1 MPNLNRQRFNSYNEF
16 NRKHRTGRRPSG
28 NWSNNTPA
36 RCSGAPSGSLAPPRM
51 PKRSY
56 RMCSSGC
63 SDRSSGF
70 GPSSRSSTGC
80 SQSRRTRRAI
90 FSGPASG
97 RPGDG
102 PNTAIFSGHRFPAL
116 DQPTTAEVLFSSER
130 WALLIQPRAWRLCCV
145 FSKSRPIRKSLR
157 NSVWANRPS
166 RCGCAGDSS
175 NFAKDCQR
183 TLDDIQKRKQRA
195 MGAGSSKSA
204 RSAHNSRAPSE
215 ADASRSG
222 DESCL
227 RFDECSRHRR
237 IQHHSSRE
245 GAFVFVDWSADIPN
259 RPR

>member
-1 MPNLNRQRFNSYNEF
+1 MPNLNLQPCNLYAGSR
-16 NRKHRTGRRPSG
+16 RKPHTGRPLSG
-28 NWSNNTPA
+28 SWSINTPA
-36 RCSGAPSGSLAPPRM
+36 RCFGAPSGSSAPPRM

-63 SDRSSGF
+63 SDRSSGS

-90 FSGPASG
+90 FSGLASG

-102 PNTAIFSGHRFPAL
+102 RDTAIFSVHRFPAL
-116 DQPTTAEVLFSSER
+116 DQPTAGEVLFSSER
-130 WALLIQPRAWRLCCV
+130 WALLIQPRAWRLRCV
-145 FSKSRPIRKSLR
+145 FSKSRPTTKSLR

-175 NFAKDCQR
+175 NCEKDWQR

-215 ADASRSG
+215 AGASQSG
-222 DESCL
+222 YESCL

-245 GAFVFVDWSADIPN
+245 GAFVFVDWSADILD